1 MANSVWPFIPFV
13 VLRGAQIFFAI
24 IVLGLAAHV
33 GSLSENWSAWFSMVT
48 ALFTL
53 IGVGFLLVTFF
64 IAPAFTAPLFCLC
77 IDAFLLLF
85 WLISLAGFADQF
97 GVVLGVSNCDFLF
110 FYSELCGSIKGNMA
124 MVVFEFLLFIGTLV
138 FSALWFHRERTG
150 QSIGTTNPEG
160 GQISAGAIGGAPQT
174 HGAYPMHQP
183 NPQPVQ
189 YSQDPQQYPQQGYQ
203 KPVQ

>member
-33 GSLSENWSAWFSMVT
+33 GSLSHFWSAWFSMVT

-97 GVVLGVSNCDFLF
+97 GVVLSVGTCDFLF
-110 FYSELCGSIKGNMA
+110 YNEFCGSVKGNMA

-160 GQISAGAIGGAPQT
+160 GQISAGAIGGAPQA
-174 HGAYPMHQP
+174 HGTYPMQQP
-183 NPQPVQ
+183 NVQ
-189 YSQDPQQYPQQGYQ
+189 YSQDPQYTQKSPQGGYQ
-203 KPVQ
+203 Q